1 MTPLVIVGSSFCG
14 PGRPA
19 GGRLYSADRTAAMR
33 VVVKTSR
40 TPVCDPRVIRTV
52 DGEWLMSDGPERHR
66 GDLETAPG
74 RR

>member
-1 MTPLVIVGSSFCG
+1 
-14 PGRPA
+14 
-19 GGRLYSADRTAAMR
+19 MR